1 VPRDRSRHERRSG
14 DNDHAFSGL
23 ASYYAERQRLASDRA
38 YNAAALTAA
47 HRTLP
52 FGTRLQVSDPK
63 SGRSVI
69 VTINDRGPFVRGRV
83 LDLSPAAARALGMIG
98 RGVMPIKASVQEGRM
113 AHSRP
118 SYPLPPFLA
127 SQALGFVVL
136 APIVLAPNHSC
147 AKNGYFSSR
156 ATISTCAA

>member
-1 VPRDRSRHERRSG
+1 MPQPLRFAIPSVLAMAGFLAFSSEDLAARSRNCTACDGKAIKHLSSSARHANDVPRDRSRHDRRSD
-14 DNDHAFSGL
+14 DNDHSFSGL

-52 FGTRLQVSDPK
+52 FGTRVQVSDPK

-98 RGVMPIKASVQEGRM
+98 RGVMPIKASVQ
-113 AHSRP
+113 
-118 SYPLPPFLA
+118 
-127 SQALGFVVL
+127 
-136 APIVLAPNHSC
+136 
-147 AKNGYFSSR
+147 
-156 ATISTCAA
+156 

>member
-1 VPRDRSRHERRSG
+1 MPQPLRFAIPSVLAIAGFLALSSEDLAARSRNCVACDGKAIKHLSSSARHANDAPRDPARHERRSG
-14 DNDHAFSGL
+14 DGHSFSGL

-47 HRTLP
+47 HRSLP

-83 LDLSPAAARALGMIG
+83 LDLSPAAARALGMIA
-98 RGVMPIKASVQEGRM
+98 RGVMPIKASVQ
-113 AHSRP
+113 
-118 SYPLPPFLA
+118 
-127 SQALGFVVL
+127 
-136 APIVLAPNHSC
+136 
-147 AKNGYFSSR
+147 
-156 ATISTCAA
+156 

>member
-1 VPRDRSRHERRSG
+1 VPQPLRFAITSVLAIAGFLAVSTENLAARGRNCMACDGKAIKHLSSSARHANDVPRDRSRHERRSG
-14 DNDHAFSGL
+14 GNDSFSGL

-69 VTINDRGPFVRGRV
+69 VTVNDRGPFVRGRV

-98 RGVMPIKASVQEGRM
+98 RGVEPIKASVQ
-113 AHSRP
+113 
-118 SYPLPPFLA
+118 
-127 SQALGFVVL
+127 
-136 APIVLAPNHSC
+136 
-147 AKNGYFSSR
+147 
-156 ATISTCAA
+156 